1 MRIAYLPAVALTAIT
16 SIASADI
23 ALDITWSTG
32 SGDNTAY
39 AVIDF
44 SATADPV
51 YAFSYS
57 WDDTATVHDMLL
69 ALNADGL
76 GYDWTDWGSGIF
88 INNFSY
94 GNPVGNPD
102 YYWAHSLGTVTDDG
116 PNWTDAMLGVDMI
129 ELSDG
134 FISGWYNGF
143 NDDYSAIPPTLPLVA
158 VPAPGGIAAMLL
170 ALALHR
176 RRRC

>member
-1 MRIAYLPAVALTAIT
+1 MRIAYMPGAALAAIT

-44 SATADPV
+44 SATTYSA

-57 WDDTATVHDMLL
+57 WDGTATVHDMLL
-69 ALNADGL
+69 ALNTEGL
-76 GYDWTDWGSGIF
+76 GYDWTDWGSGIY

-94 GNPVGNPD
+94 
-102 YYWAHSLGTVTDDG
+102 WS
-116 PNWTDAMLGVDMI
+116 I
-129 ELSDG
+129 
-134 FISGWYNGF
+134 
-143 NDDYSAIPPTLPLVA
+143 
-158 VPAPGGIAAMLL
+158 
-170 ALALHR
+170 
-176 RRRC
+176 

>member
-1 MRIAYLPAVALTAIT
+1 MRISCMLGAALVASTAV
-16 SIASADI
+16 ASADI
-23 ALDITWSTG
+23 DLEITCSIG

-44 SATADPV
+44 SATTYPV

-57 WDDTATVHDMLL
+57 WDGSATVHDMLL
-69 ALNADGL
+69 ALNVEGL
-76 GYDWTDWGSGIF
+76 GYDWTDWGSGIY
-88 INNFSY
+88 IDNFSY
-94 GNPVGNPD
+94 GSPAGNPD
-102 YYWAHSLGTVTDDG
+102 YYWAHSLGTVTDGG
-116 PNWTDAMLGVDMI
+116 PNWADAMLGVNMI

-143 NDDYSAIPPTLPLVA
+143 NDDFSAIPPTLPLA
-158 VPAPGGIAAMLL
+158 TVPAPSGVAVMFL
-170 ALALHR
+170 AFARHR